1 MEGYDS
7 TMGAARMIDVLS
19 PRDAGL
25 VSLLKSLGAIPFC
38 RTNLPQVCLSFDCS
52 NPIYGATKN
61 PRDLTR

>member
-25 VSLLKSLGAIPFC
+25 VSLLKSLGA
-38 RTNLPQVCLSFDCS
+38 
-52 NPIYGATKN
+52 TKN